1 MERIEMMK
9 VLIVTHNYLS
19 GYGGGAFGARA
30 YINAFSALYDD
41 VTLLYPVREGDTAPT
56 EISPRVRMLGVTDPA
71 SAPVKAAR
79 ILFKG
84 VLHRFEKPFRA
95 LLAREKFDLVVFQN
109 SKCSSRIIREARA
122 AGARTIVIHDNYEK
136 EYTRDNTPI
145 WLRPLVL
152 PATVKTER
160 EAVQEADLNLA
171 LTLDDVRL
179 LDRCYGAGKKGRIE
193 RWGSFE
199 YKPSGAWTPHTV
211 SEPVFAIT
219 GNLGAMQ
226 TLSSLIPWL
235 SDYYPILKSM
245 VPAARLIVAGKDP
258 STELKGVL
266 AAVGAELVDTPADMA
281 DVLARAKYYIC
292 PVNCGGGIKL
302 RVMDGLRQGLP
313 VLVHKVSARGYEAF
327 RGISL
332 FDYEDKESFQ
342 AALQDL
348 LACPSDPETCRQIY
362 LRHFSFDAGVARL
375 RKILEECQFPLS

>member
-1 MERIEMMK
+1 MR
-9 VLIVTHNYLS
+9 VLIVTYNYLS

-56 EISPRVRMLGVTDPA
+56 EIDSRVRMLGVADPA

-84 VLHRFEKPFRA
+84 VLHRFEKPFRE
-95 LLAREKFDLVVFQN
+95 LLAREKFDIIVFQN
-109 SKCSSRIIREARA
+109 SKCSSRIIREARTA
-122 AGARTIVIHDNYEK
+122 DARTIVIHDNYER
-136 EYTRDNTPI
+136 EYTRDNTPF

-152 PATVKTER
+152 PATLRTER
-160 EAVQEADLNLA
+160 EAVHEADLNLV
-171 LTLDDVRL
+171 LTPDDLLL

-199 YKPSGAWTPHTV
+199 YKTSEAWSPHPV

-245 VPAARLIVAGKDP
+245 VPKARLIVAGKNP
-258 STELKGVL
+258 SSELKGIL
-266 AAVGAELVDTPADMA
+266 SGLCAELVDTPADMA
-281 DVLARAKYYIC
+281 DVLTQAKYYVC
-292 PVNCGGGIKL
+292 PVDCGGGIKL

-313 VLVHKVSARGYEAF
+313 VLAHKVSARGYEAF
-327 RGISL
+327 RDVSL
-332 FDYEDKESFQ
+332 FDYEDKETFQ
-342 AALQDL
+342 TALQNM
-348 LACPSDPETCRQIY
+348 LACPGDPETRRQIY
-362 LRHFSFDAGVARL
+362 VRHFSFDAGVARL
-375 RKILEECQFPLS
+375 RKILEACQFPLS